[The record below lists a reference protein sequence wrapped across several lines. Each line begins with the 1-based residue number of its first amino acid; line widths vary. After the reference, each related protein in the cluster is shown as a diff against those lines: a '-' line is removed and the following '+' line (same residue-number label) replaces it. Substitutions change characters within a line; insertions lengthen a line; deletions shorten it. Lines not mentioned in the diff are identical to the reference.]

1 MATVES
7 TDSDVQIVRQLALT
21 ATFTALVFM
30 STSIF
35 SFELVPTTGYFN
47 FGESF
52 VYLAALIGGPIV
64 GAVAGGFGSFL
75 ADSFL
80 GFGDFAFATLVLKG
94 LEGFAVG
101 LLFNFSDKVDQ
112 KKRRIFLLIISVFI
126 ILFTIILNVIEGS
139 FIAEGRF
146 DLGTYTL
153 PGIILILFAGLLTAI
168 IWLVEFRLK
177 YRGKMALSCILAG
190 PIIVVGYFLWEVIAL
205 RIAVEAAF
213 IEIPFNIAQV
223 IFGTL
228 IAVPIVTYLDDLGVI
243 PSRKSSEDRIKY
255 KEIY

>member
-101 LLFNFSDKVDQ
+101 LLFNFGDKVDQ
-112 KKRRIFLLIISVFI
+112 KKRRIFLLIISPQHIHREISIKIFLSYI
-126 ILFTIILNVIEGS
+126 IENNVDN
-139 FIAEGRF
+139 GRHIYF
-146 DLGTYTL
+146 
-153 PGIILILFAGLLTAI
+153 
-168 IWLVEFRLK
+168 V
-177 YRGKMALSCILAG
+177 
-190 PIIVVGYFLWEVIAL
+190 IVY
-205 RIAVEAAF
+205 
-213 IEIPFNIAQV
+213 NKK
-223 IFGTL
+223 
-228 IAVPIVTYLDDLGVI
+228 
-243 PSRKSSEDRIKY
+243 RKNMT
-255 KEIY
+255 